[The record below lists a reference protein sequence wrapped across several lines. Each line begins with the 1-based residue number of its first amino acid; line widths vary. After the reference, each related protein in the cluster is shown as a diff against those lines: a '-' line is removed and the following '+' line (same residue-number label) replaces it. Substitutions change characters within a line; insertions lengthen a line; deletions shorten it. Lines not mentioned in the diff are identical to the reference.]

1 VPAGAG
7 SRAAE
12 PSGPAPE
19 WLAHAR
25 TPAARLAI
33 ERWLADHPARLPV
46 VRTGPSAGQPAP
58 PAHRTAERR
67 AAPVA
72 VAGRP
77 GAPVRLA
84 RCCTPV
90 PPDEVT
96 GYPIRGGAVA
106 VHRAACPAGER
117 MRTAGRGTLE
127 VRWQADGTPA
137 DGYRATLRAEALNRP
152 RLLADLTAA
161 ISAEDVGIV
170 SADVEPPQ
178 ELRVRHT
185 YTVELPAPD
194 ALPGLMRAML
204 RVSGVYDV
212 SRPHA
217 PGGGGPDGNGGDR
230 PAPGVGPSRGMRG
243 RSTAF
248 TGHRSSGA
256 AHGPSP
262 QPPTDQRTE

>member
-1 VPAGAG
+1 
-7 SRAAE
+7 
-12 PSGPAPE
+12 
-19 WLAHAR
+19 
-25 TPAARLAI
+25 
-33 ERWLADHPARLPV
+33 
-46 VRTGPSAGQPAP
+46 
-58 PAHRTAERR
+58 RTAERR

-106 VHRAACPAGER
+106 VHRTGCPAGER
-117 MRTAGRGTLE
+117 MRDDGRGALE
-127 VRWQADGTPA
+127 VRWQPDGTPA

-152 RLLADLTAA
+152 RLLADLTEA
-161 ISAEDVGIV
+161 ISAEGVGIA
-170 SADVEPPQ
+170 SAEIEPPQ

-185 YTVELPAPD
+185 YTVELPDPG

-204 RVSGVYDV
+204 KVSGVYDV

-217 PGGGGPDGNGGDR
+217 PEGGGARQPGGNKDDR
-230 PAPGVGPSRGMRG
+230 PAPGVRPSWGIHG
-243 RSTAF
+243 RSAVF
-248 TGHRSSGA
+248 TGHRSPGGTR
-256 AHGPSP
+256 GP
-262 QPPTDQRTE
+262 EG